1 MGGTSDGGARIRFD
15 RFGARQEPARVSA
28 VAANR
33 WAEVGREGDKDKD
46 RRWAAAAAAATAAT
60 VALGRD
66 RGGSA
71 VGGGGTIPTNTT
83 AAWSSSAGVGAG
95 AGGAGGVVGEGG
107 RGRGWRTEADADLS
121 DIKATMRR
129 IDGEQKEQ
137 DGCKQAIWKE
147 QERARKRAHN
157 VKDCPF
163 HSWAS
168 GNFLLFVFVF

>member
-129 IDGEQKEQ
+129 IDGA
-137 DGCKQAIWKE
+137 CTWA
-147 QERARKRAHN
+147 ARGFGD
-157 VKDCPF
+157 VF
-163 HSWAS
+163 
-168 GNFLLFVFVF
+168 FLLWGPYLVGSVCGRSVLVVTHSKVLVPTCI